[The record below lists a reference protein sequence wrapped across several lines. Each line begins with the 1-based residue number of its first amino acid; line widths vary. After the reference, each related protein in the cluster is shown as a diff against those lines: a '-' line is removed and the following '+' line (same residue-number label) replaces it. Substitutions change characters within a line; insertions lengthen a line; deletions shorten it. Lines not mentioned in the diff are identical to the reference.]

1 MNNIRHIKAR
11 LPNGTLRDFDIK
23 VSDDAPWTLEFQN
36 LDGTLRRLQARDLFE
51 ALREMR
57 EELEIV
63 GCQLLC
69 AGARPDVTPSGMSRS
84 MSGGRKA
91 YIAHLGR
98 PADRRT
104 EMVDIFDPAEAS
116 EVGTTHQQRAYF
128 QTWTASLRQSQ

>member
-1 MNNIRHIKAR
+1 MLRGLWNFKISMGLYAAYRPETCSR
-11 LPNGTLRDFDIK
+11 LCLKCVRSWKCGL
-23 VSDDAPWTLEFQN
+23 SA
-36 LDGTLRRLQARDLFE
+36 
-51 ALREMR
+51 
-57 EELEIV
+57 
-63 GCQLLC
+63 
-69 AGARPDVTPSGMSRS
+69 AGARPDVTPLGMSRS

-128 QTWTASLRQSQ
+128 QAWTASLRQSQ